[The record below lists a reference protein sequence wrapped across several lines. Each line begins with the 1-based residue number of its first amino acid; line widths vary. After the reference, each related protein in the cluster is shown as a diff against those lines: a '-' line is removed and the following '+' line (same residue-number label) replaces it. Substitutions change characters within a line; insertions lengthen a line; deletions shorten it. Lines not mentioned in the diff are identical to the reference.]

1 MNKKE
6 AILKVYNCIKK
17 ETAKKAIS
25 IELKKQKTQLID
37 SKVGGTPYLPVGA
50 EIPVDDEGK
59 QLTLLAQ
66 INCEELVG
74 MEDYPQKGLLQFFI
88 LMDDCYGLDF
98 DNQNKQNTFRVVYH
112 DSIDDNVKEED
123 ILKYARN
130 KEFWEKLIWG

>member
-50 EIPVDDEGK
+50 EIPVDDDGR

-123 ILKYARN
+123 ILKIY
-130 KEFWEKLIWG
+130 I